1 MKKNVQKWILGS
13 LLIAA
18 LLMGARS
25 IIRANEAAMGGAGQ
39 PAGFYG
45 H

>member
-1 MKKNVQKWILGS
+1 MRHVVKWGIGT

-18 LLMGARS
+18 LLLGARS
-25 IIRANEAAMGGAGQ
+25 IIRMNEAAMGAEGQ
-39 PAGFYG
+39 ATGFYG